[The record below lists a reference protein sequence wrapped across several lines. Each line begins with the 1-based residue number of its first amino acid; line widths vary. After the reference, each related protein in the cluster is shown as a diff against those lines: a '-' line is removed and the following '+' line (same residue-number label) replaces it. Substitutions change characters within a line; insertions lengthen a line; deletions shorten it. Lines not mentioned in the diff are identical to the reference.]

1 MPEFLLCR
9 VEDTF
14 LVSGRGLIIAPGFP
28 ASAYRFDANQ
38 QIRVVRPDGESL
50 ECGAFFQIPFQ
61 TPPAKVLSFF
71 CTLPAATKESVPIG
85 SEIWLLGK
93 AERDVKLA
101 GDA

>member
-38 QIRVVRPDGESL
+38 QVRVVRPDSENL
-50 ECGAFFQIPFQ
+50 ECSAVFQIPFQ

-71 CTLPAATKESVPIG
+71 CTLPAATKQSVPIG
-85 SEIWLLGK
+85 SEIWLLGRN
-93 AERDVKLA
+93 ESDVKLTA
-101 GDA
+101 DA